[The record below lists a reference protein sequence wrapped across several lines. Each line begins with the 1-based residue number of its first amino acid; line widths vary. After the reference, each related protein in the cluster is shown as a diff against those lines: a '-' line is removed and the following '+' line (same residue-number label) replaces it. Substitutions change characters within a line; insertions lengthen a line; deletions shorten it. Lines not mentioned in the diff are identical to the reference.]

1 MKITKL
7 AAIPVLALAAGL
19 SVAACGPASGKSA
32 AAGSLLAKIPGCSQ
46 PKTWGGDSLLGT
58 SGNGDCSLDSG
69 ALSGETVKALIWPAG
84 DTTDQDSYANSG
96 SLVGPGPCTIGGSSP
111 VPWVVTVQISDYAP
125 AYAATVYQTIATA
138 TGGTSMGPQGS
149 CIGTTVLGTPTTAPT
164 PNDSTAPAA
173 ATPAPTTAAPV
184 APAPTTPA
192 PAQSGDLPDSSRT
205 PGATNPSV
213 TQANIHSTICTAGW
227 TATVRP
233 PESYTEDLKRQ
244 QLDGG
249 YAVNGDTSLGDYEED
264 HLIPLELGGS
274 PTSDQNLWPEAHP
287 SSYTKDGVEN
297 TLNRAVCDGRVTL
310 AAAQQAIT
318 SNWTLLWQ
326 I

>member
-1 MKITKL
+1 MKKL
-7 AAIPVLALAAGL
+7 IAIPAVALAAGL
-19 SVAACGPASGKSA
+19 GLAACGPGGNGSSPF
-32 AAGSLLAKIPGCSQ
+32 AGSLLTKIPGCSQ
-46 PKTWGGDSLLGT
+46 PQTWGGDSLLGT

-125 AYAATVYQTIATA
+125 DYATTVYQTIASV

-149 CIGTTVLGTPTTAPT
+149 CIGTGTPIAAPTPTTAP
-164 PNDSTAPAA
+164 PAA
-173 ATPAPTTAAPV
+173 APAPTTAAPV

-192 PAQSGDLPDSSRT
+192 PAPAQSGVLPDSSQT
-205 PGATNPSV
+205 PGATNPDV
-213 TQANIHSTICTAGW
+213 TQANIGSTICTAGW

-233 PESYTEDLKRQ
+233 SESYTEDLKRQ

-274 PTSDQNLWPEAHP
+274 PSSPQNLWPEEHP

-297 TLNRAVCDGRVTL
+297 TLNHAVCDGRVTL
-310 AAAQQAIT
+310 AAAQQAIA
-318 SNWTLLWQ
+318 SNWTTAEANLGVS
-326 I
+326 